1 MKLCFHGHELT
12 NANTGWTTH
21 ASKSGRIVDVKYCKQ
36 CRRDAT
42 ARYAAT
48 HKRRSRA
55 KKKNAALVEARK
67 KPVIAQ
73 RLACKFKPCRA
84 TAETL
89 GGILEH
95 ERRIHPG
102 DWSERRLGA

>member
-1 MKLCFHGHELT
+1 MAKLCLHGHELT
-12 NANTGWTTH
+12 NANTGWATH
-21 ASKSGRIVDVKYCKQ
+21 TSKSGRIVDVRYCKQ

-48 HKRRSRA
+48 HKRVR
-55 KKKNAALVEARK
+55 KKKK
-67 KPVIAQ
+67 KPVSEVRFIESAP

-89 GGILEH
+89 RGILEH
-95 ERRIHPG
+95 ERRIHGPRFG
-102 DWSERRLGA
+102 EVAL